1 MNRPGV
7 HPKPSRS
14 SHRKLRTRHAIFSA
28 LHSTLFLT
36 QENRSELHR
45 LSSLVYSVAEQ
56 GRKKGPPI
64 MGLAVRSRGFHSMAL
79 LLLLLGLIVAQ
90 ALVLPALAAD
100 RGNYP
105 DGGRKLGCAPNCIAK
120 SKPPRPAP

>member
-1 MNRPGV
+1 
-7 HPKPSRS
+7 
-14 SHRKLRTRHAIFSA
+14 
-28 LHSTLFLT
+28 
-36 QENRSELHR
+36 
-45 LSSLVYSVAEQ
+45 
-56 GRKKGPPI
+56 

-105 DGGRKLGCAPNCIAK
+105 DGGRKLICGYNCLVK
-120 SKPPRPAP
+120 SNPPLPAP

>member
-1 MNRPGV
+1 
-7 HPKPSRS
+7 
-14 SHRKLRTRHAIFSA
+14 
-28 LHSTLFLT
+28 
-36 QENRSELHR
+36 
-45 LSSLVYSVAEQ
+45 
-56 GRKKGPPI
+56 

-105 DGGRKLGCAPNCIAK
+105 DRGRKLGCVYRECLVK
-120 SKPPRPAP
+120 TKPPLPAP